1 MVGHPI
7 AVRVRKR
14 IDKTMHFL
22 RAPAL
27 ALVGLMAAAPVWA
40 QTASQNVG
48 VPHNWELSFQNSH
61 SPVQAGIAG
70 LHSLVIWLMTLVTI
84 FVAALLGYCMWKFRA
99 SKNPVASRVSHH
111 TVLEV
116 AWTTIPV
123 LILIIIA
130 IPSFRL
136 VYFQDRTD
144 NADLTV
150 KVVGHQW
157 YWEYQY
163 PDNGEFSYNSQMI
176 PADEI
181 KLEEGQIRNLSVDN
195 RVVVPANK
203 NIRLLVTSGDVIHSF
218 FIPSLG
224 VQRYAIPGRTIETW
238 VRVDGPGIYYGQCN
252 QICGTNH
259 SAMPIAVE
267 ALNDAD
273 FAAWIIGAKKK
284 FAQGTTPQYTAIDS
298 SAMTAEARQ

>member
-1 MVGHPI
+1 MQGI
-7 AVRVRKR
+7 R
-14 IDKTMHFL
+14 
-22 RAPAL
+22 
-27 ALVGLMAAAPVWA
+27 AAALTVAGTVLTIPAWA
-40 QTASQNVG
+40 QTVG
-48 VPHNWELSFQNSH
+48 APRNWELSFQAPH
-61 SPVQAGIAG
+61 SPVQNSIVG
-70 LHSLVIWLMTLVTI
+70 LHALVIWLMALVTI
-84 FVAALLGYCMWKFRA
+84 FVAALLLYCVWKFRA
-99 SKNPVASRVSHH
+99 SKNPVPSRVSHH
-111 TVLEV
+111 TALEV

-123 LILIIIA
+123 LILIVIA
-130 IPSFRL
+130 IPSFRI
-136 VYFQDRTD
+136 VYFQDKTE

-163 PDNGEFSYNSQMI
+163 PDNGDVSFTSYMI
-176 PADEI
+176 PADEL
-181 KLEEGQIRNLSVDN
+181 KEGQIRNLDVDN

-238 VRVDGPGIYYGQCN
+238 VKVDGPGVYYGQCN

-273 FAAWIIGAKKK
+273 FAAWIISAKKK
-284 FAQGTTPQYTAIDS
+284 FAGVVPPAGGEVQV
-298 SAMTAEARQ
+298 AEARR

>member
-1 MVGHPI
+1 MN
-7 AVRVRKR
+7 
-14 IDKTMHFL
+14 
-22 RAPAL
+22 
-27 ALVGLMAAAPVWA
+27 GLMQGFRTAGLAIAGLLASVPVVGSAWA
-40 QTASQNVG
+40 QTVG
-48 VPHNWELSFQNSH
+48 APRNWEMSFQTAH
-61 SPVQAGIAG
+61 SPVQNGIVG
-70 LHSLVIWLMTLVTI
+70 LHALVIWLMALVTI
-84 FVAALLGYCMWKFRA
+84 FVAALLGYCVWKFRA
-99 SKNPVASRVSHH
+99 SKNPVPSRVSHH
-111 TVLEV
+111 TALEV
-116 AWTTIPV
+116 AWTTLPV
-123 LILIIIA
+123 LILILIA

-136 VYFQDRTD
+136 VYFEDRTD
-144 NADLTV
+144 AADLTI

-163 PDNGEFSYNSQMI
+163 PDNGDVSFTSYMI
-176 PADEI
+176 AADEL
-181 KLEEGQIRNLSVDN
+181 KPGQLRNLDVDN

-238 VRVDGPGIYYGQCN
+238 VKVDGPGVYYGECN

-273 FAAWIIGAKKK
+273 FAAWIISAKKK
-284 FAQGTTPQYTAIDS
+284 FASGATPSGGDVQV
-298 SAMTAEARQ
+298 AEARR